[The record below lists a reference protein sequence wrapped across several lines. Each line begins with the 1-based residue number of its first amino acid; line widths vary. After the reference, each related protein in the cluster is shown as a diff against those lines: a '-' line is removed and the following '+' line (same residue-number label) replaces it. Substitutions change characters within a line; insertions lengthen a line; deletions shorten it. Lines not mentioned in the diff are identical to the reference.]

1 MVDPPKATAHD
12 RGRNACREK
21 RDAALRA
28 VEDEG
33 RLTQDEATGEGMMA
47 GRVYVCED
55 RGRGDCQ
62 KEGGRHWPFKQKGIP
77 V

>member
-12 RGRNACREK
+12 RGLNACREK

-55 RGRGDCQ
+55 QGWGGLPKRGRTALA
-62 KEGGRHWPFKQKGIP
+62 F
-77 V
+77 